1 MGQWMGR
8 LGKRAARLGRQGMDL
23 LCPPRCLQCEAEL
36 PAEYGDMLLCTAC
49 CEALGPANWPGCP
62 RCGALEDA
70 DWAMSAA
77 GCPACHNVPLRFQT
91 VIPLGP
97 YDGA

>member
-1 MGQWMGR
+1 
-8 LGKRAARLGRQGMDL
+8 
-23 LCPPRCLQCEAEL
+23 
-36 PAEYGDMLLCTAC
+36 MLLCTAC

-70 DWAMSAA
+70 DWATSAA
-77 GCPACHNVPLRFQT
+77 GCPACRNVKLHFQR

-97 YDGA
+97 YDGAFRDAVPEDQAILSMTTCRWPWASCSCGGESGN